1 MVLSAVTTAAN
12 RVSGGSTPAV
22 LERCRRFTSRQRL
35 RYRTW
40 RHCGREY
47 AAPIDPFR
55 VRRLLPGAITHT
67 LTEAGRLALADGR
80 PDWIQSVDDGDWDR
94 EAVRFTET
102 PLYEALRARFAD
114 GTPWEETGYA
124 EALERID
131 RVRREAGRDPR
142 YDLSNDTDR
151 NVRYAYLDEL
161 YDRIATEGYQ
171 SAAEL
176 RADEGSSAGFR
187 TGGGTD
193 TEIEIGAETGTGIGI
208 ETGTRTDNAPLPP
221 AKREIRVAVGRDGR
235 FILESGRHRLA
246 IARLL
251 GLEEIP
257 VHVLRRHE
265 RWQAR
270 RDRVV
275 LTGVGGGDH
284 PDLADLTPGRLS
296 LEADYSSH

>member
-12 RVSGGSTPAV
+12 RAIDGSTPTV
-22 LERCRRFTSRQRL
+22 LERCRRFTTRQRL

-55 VRRLLPGAITHT
+55 VCRLVPGAITHV
-67 LTEAGRLALADGR
+67 LTEGDRLALANGR
-80 PDWIQSVDDGDWDR
+80 PGWIQSVDDGDWDR

-102 PLYEALRARFAD
+102 PLYEALRAHFAD

-131 RVRREAGRDPR
+131 RVHREAGRDPR

-171 SAAEL
+171 SAAAV

-187 TGGGTD
+187 TGDGTD
-193 TEIEIGAETGTGIGI
+193 TEIEIEIGTG
-208 ETGTRTDNAPLPP
+208 TGTRTITRTADAPLPP
-221 AKREIRVAVGRDGR
+221 AKREISVAVGRDGR

-275 LTGVGGGDH
+275 LTGVDGGDH

-296 LEADYSSH
+296 LEAD

>member
-1 MVLSAVTTAAN
+1 MVFSAVTTAAN
-12 RVSGGSTPAV
+12 RAIDGSTPAV
-22 LERCRRFTSRQRL
+22 LERCRRFTTRQRL

-55 VRRLLPGAITHT
+55 VRRLVPGAITHV
-67 LTEAGRLALADGR
+67 LTEGDRLALANGR
-80 PDWIQSVDDGDWDR
+80 PGWIQSVDDGDWDR

-102 PLYEALRARFAD
+102 PLYEALRAHFAD

-131 RVRREAGRDPR
+131 RVYREAGRDPR

-161 YDRIATEGYQ
+161 YDRIATEGYR
-171 SAAEL
+171 SAAAV
-176 RADEGSSAGFR
+176 RADGGSSAGFR
-187 TGGGTD
+187 SRDGTD
-193 TEIEIGAETGTGIGI
+193 TEIEIGTGPG
-208 ETGTRTDNAPLPP
+208 TGTRTITRTADAPLPP

-246 IARLL
+246 VARLL

-275 LTGVGGGDH
+275 LTGVDGGDH

-296 LEADYSSH
+296 LEAD

>member
-12 RVSGGSTPAV
+12 RVAGGSTTSA
-22 LERCRRFTSRQRL
+22 LERCRRFTTRQRL

-40 RHCGREY
+40 HHCGREY
-47 AAPIDPFR
+47 AAPIDPFGIR
-55 VRRLLPGAITHT
+55 WLVPGAITHV
-67 LTEAGRLALADGR
+67 LTEADRLALADGR
-80 PDWIQSVDDGDWDR
+80 PDGIQSVDDGDWDR
-94 EAVRFTET
+94 EAVRFAET
-102 PLYEALRARFAD
+102 QLYEALREHFAD

-124 EALERID
+124 EAVERAN

-142 YDLSNDTDR
+142 HELADDTDR

-161 YDRIATEGYQ
+161 YDRIATEGYR

-176 RADEGSSAGFR
+176 RADEGSSAGFWS
-187 TGGGTD
+187 GDGT
-193 TEIEIGAETGTGIGI
+193 ETQPP
-208 ETGTRTDNAPLPP
+208 DDAPLPP

-235 FILESGRHRLA
+235 FILESGHHRLA

-251 GLEEIP
+251 GLGTIP
-257 VHVLRRHE
+257 VHILRRHE

-275 LTGVGGGDH
+275 LTGVDDGDH
-284 PDLADLTPGRLS
+284 PDLEGLTPGRLS
-296 LEADYSSH
+296 LESD